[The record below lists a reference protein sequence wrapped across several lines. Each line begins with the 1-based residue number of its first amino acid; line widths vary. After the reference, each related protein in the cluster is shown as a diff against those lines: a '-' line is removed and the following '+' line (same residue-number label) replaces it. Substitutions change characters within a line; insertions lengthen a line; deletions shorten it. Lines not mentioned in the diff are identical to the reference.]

1 MQGYTR
7 LPPHGNCMATGD
19 HEMVDIQ
26 LMEEILRHLLAM
38 KPYEKWNI
46 IHNQLVQDS
55 MNSIS

>member
-1 MQGYTR
+1 
-7 LPPHGNCMATGD
+7 MATGD